1 MMFNSFKKLFFNT
14 SLNKTSEKLVPSI
27 DAKEHIFVLK
37 YNRYLIGTLKFVD
50 NEWSFYYSD
59 WFKNQNE
66 FRHLLEFP
74 NKEKVYKTKELWPF
88 FSNRIPSIKQPK
100 MQVYLEK
107 NANKVNTVD
116 LLDKFGTY
124 SVNNPYKLELAL

>member
-1 MMFNSFKKLFFNT
+1 MLKSLKKIFANT
-14 SLNKTSEKLVPSI
+14 SLNNTNEKFILGNN
-27 DAKEHIFVLK
+27 KEEHIFVLK
-37 YNRYLIGTLKFVD
+37 YNNHLIGTLKYVD

-74 NKEKVYKTKELWPF
+74 NKDKEYKTRELWPF

-107 NANKVNTVD
+107 NSNKVNTVD
-116 LLDKFGTY
+116 LLEKFGTY

>member
-1 MMFNSFKKLFFNT
+1 MLKSLKKIFANT
-14 SLNKTSEKLVPSI
+14 SLNNTNEKFIFSNN
-27 DAKEHIFVLK
+27 KEEHIFVLK
-37 YNRYLIGTLKFVD
+37 YNNHSIGTLKYVD
-50 NEWSFYYSD
+50 NEWTFYYSD

-74 NKEKVYKTKELWPF
+74 NKDKEYKTKELWPF

-107 NANKVNTVD
+107 NSNKVNTVD
-116 LLDKFGTY
+116 LLEKFGTY

>member
-1 MMFNSFKKLFFNT
+1 MLKSLKKIFANT
-14 SLNKTSEKLVPSI
+14 SLNNTNEKFILSNN
-27 DAKEHIFVLK
+27 KEEHIFVLK
-37 YNRYLIGTLKFVD
+37 YNNHLIGTLKYVD

-74 NKEKVYKTKELWPF
+74 NKDKEYKTRELWPF

-107 NANKVNTVD
+107 NSNKVNTVD
-116 LLDKFGTY
+116 LLEKFGTY

>member
-1 MMFNSFKKLFFNT
+1 MLKSLKKIFANT
-14 SLNKTSEKLVPSI
+14 SLNNTNEKFILSNN
-27 DAKEHIFVLK
+27 KEEHVFVLK
-37 YNRYLIGTLKFVD
+37 YNNHLIGTLKYVD

-74 NKEKVYKTKELWPF
+74 NKDKEYKTKELWPF

-116 LLDKFGTY
+116 LLEKFGTY

>member
-1 MMFNSFKKLFFNT
+1 MLKSLKKIFSNT
-14 SLNKTSEKLVPSI
+14 SLNNTNEKFNLSSS
-27 DAKEHIFVLK
+27 KEEHVFVLK
-37 YNRYLIGTLKFVD
+37 YNNHLIGTLKYFN
-50 NEWSFYYSD
+50 NEWVFYYSD

-74 NKEKVYKTKELWPF
+74 NKEKEYKTKELWPF

-100 MQVYLEK
+100 MQVYLEE

-116 LLDKFGTY
+116 LLEKFGTY

>member
-1 MMFNSFKKLFFNT
+1 MMLNSLKKIFSNT
-14 SLNKTSEKLVPSI
+14 SLNNTSEKFVPSI
-27 DAKEHIFVLK
+27 DSKEHIFVLK
-37 YNRYLIGTLKFVD
+37 YKRHLIGTLKFVD

-100 MQVYLEK
+100 VKVYLEK

-124 SVNNPYKLELAL
+124 SVNNPYKLELSF

>member
-1 MMFNSFKKLFFNT
+1 MLKSLKKIFANT
-14 SLNKTSEKLVPSI
+14 SLNNTNEKFILSNN
-27 DAKEHIFVLK
+27 KEEHIFVLK
-37 YNRYLIGTLKFVD
+37 YNNHLIGTLKYVD

-74 NKEKVYKTKELWPF
+74 NKDKEYKTKELWPF
-88 FSNRIPSIKQPK
+88 FSNSIPSIKQPK

-107 NANKVNTVD
+107 NSNKVNTVD
-116 LLDKFGTY
+116 LLEKFGTY

>member
-1 MMFNSFKKLFFNT
+1 MLKSIKKIFANT
-14 SLNKTSEKLVPSI
+14 SLNNSNEKFILGNI
-27 DAKEHIFVLK
+27 KEEHVFVLK
-37 YNRYLIGTLKFVD
+37 YNNHLIGKLKFVD
-50 NEWSFYYSD
+50 DEWSFYYSD

-116 LLDKFGTY
+116 LLEKFGTY
-124 SVNNPYKLELAL
+124 SVNNPYKLELSL

>member
-1 MMFNSFKKLFFNT
+1 MLKSLKKIFANT
-14 SLNKTSEKLVPSI
+14 SLNNTNEKFILSNN
-27 DAKEHIFVLK
+27 KEEHIFVLK
-37 YNRYLIGTLKFVD
+37 YNNHLIGTLKYVD

-74 NKEKVYKTKELWPF
+74 NKDKEYKTKELWPF

-107 NANKVNTVD
+107 NSNKVLSLSFFVFN
-116 LLDKFGTY
+116 KI
-124 SVNNPYKLELAL
+124 LAMYTAFDTGVVS

>member
-1 MMFNSFKKLFFNT
+1 MLKSLKKIFANT
-14 SLNKTSEKLVPSI
+14 SLNNTNEKFILSNN
-27 DAKEHIFVLK
+27 KEEHIFVLK
-37 YNRYLIGTLKFVD
+37 YNNHLIGTLKYVD

-74 NKEKVYKTKELWPF
+74 NKDKEYKTKELWPF

-100 MQVYLEK
+100 MKVYLEK
-107 NANKVNTVD
+107 NSNKVNTVD
-116 LLDKFGTY
+116 LLEKFGTY

>member
-1 MMFNSFKKLFFNT
+1 MLKSIKKIFANT
-14 SLNKTSEKLVPSI
+14 SLNNSNEKFILGNI
-27 DAKEHIFVLK
+27 KEEHVFVLK
-37 YNRYLIGTLKFVD
+37 YNNHLIGTLKFVD
-50 NEWSFYYSD
+50 KEWSFYYSD

>member
-1 MMFNSFKKLFFNT
+1 MLKSLKKIFANT
-14 SLNKTSEKLVPSI
+14 SLNNTNEKFILSNN
-27 DAKEHIFVLK
+27 KEEHIFVLK
-37 YNRYLIGTLKFVD
+37 YNNHLIGTLKYVG

-74 NKEKVYKTKELWPF
+74 NKDKEYKTKELWPF

-107 NANKVNTVD
+107 NSNKVNTVD
-116 LLDKFGTY
+116 LLEKFGTY
-124 SVNNPYKLELAL
+124 SVNNPYKLELTL

>member
-1 MMFNSFKKLFFNT
+1 MLKSLKKIFANT
-14 SLNKTSEKLVPSI
+14 SLNNTNEKFILSNN
-27 DAKEHIFVLK
+27 KEEHIFVLK
-37 YNRYLIGTLKFVD
+37 YNNHLIGTLKYVD

-74 NKEKVYKTKELWPF
+74 NKDKEYKTKELWPF

-107 NANKVNTVD
+107 NSNKVNTVD
-116 LLDKFGTY
+116 LLEKFGTY

>member
-1 MMFNSFKKLFFNT
+1 MLKSIKKIFTNT
-14 SLNKTSEKLVPSI
+14 SLNNTNDKFILSNN
-27 DAKEHIFVLK
+27 KEAHVFVLK
-37 YNRYLIGTLKFVD
+37 YSNHIIGTLKYVD

-66 FRHLLEFP
+66 FRHLIEFP
-74 NKEKVYKTKELWPF
+74 NKDKEYKTKELWPF

-116 LLDKFGTY
+116 LLEKFGTY
-124 SVNNPYKLELAL
+124 SVNNPYKLEISL